1 MLGRRAATLA
11 SPLARGFAAKPTIQ
25 VPVDRSKVHE
35 TPIVQNSGGSFMRWM
50 GNGSRFQMYC
60 ALLLSGSL
68 VYQADAS
75 ANMMEVL
82 ATSGA
87 ICSASA
93 TAFFGAKRMCDK
105 VVTDIVT
112 CRKVGDPDEFVRV
125 SVLGV
130 GVKEVLEASP
140 KDFKLL
146 GHDGKDAYSFAVGGR
161 RLQLDTSTGECV
173 NRKALDML
181 MQGRPLVT
189 RKVKQGKKGSRR

>member
-35 TPIVQNSGGSFMRWM
+35 TPIFYALDGD
-50 GNGSRFQMYC
+50 GSRFQMYC

-82 ATSGA
+82 ATSGS

-146 GHDGKDAYSFAVGGR
+146 GHDGQDAYSFAVGGR